1 MATKGGAAAA
11 AYPSAA
17 RISDSPC
24 YHQYSASLKCESR
37 SRLNHVTARRIVLK
51 SLDQTRVNARII
63 LMCTRNAKRKRGKL
77 DWNAIRH
84 GHCSPER
91 TSTV

>member
-37 SRLNHVTARRIVLK
+37 SRLNHVTARRIVTRFLPLLIRVQIYD
-51 SLDQTRVNARII
+51 LDYLITWDKFHNETLR
-63 LMCTRNAKRKRGKL
+63 
-77 DWNAIRH
+77 
-84 GHCSPER
+84 S
-91 TSTV
+91 